1 VHTPTLVLMAVI
13 LTGVMALMM
22 LAAWRFNPRTRAMAH
37 WMVAYGCAF
46 AFSLSL
52 LLHRFLPEIVVILLS
67 QSLAAAMAYCN
78 LTGAQLYTRSR
89 RWSWRILLAA
99 LAVLLSCSALANWL
113 FADQTIRYL
122 TSSLTVGGLFV
133 ASAVTMLPAS
143 ITLYPAR
150 ALYALVCA
158 LHGAF
163 VMARPWLFQ
172 LSESGLFS
180 RDGLIAVSHLV
191 ALESIVA
198 IVLLALCVIMLS
210 SEQMLLELRHIAERD
225 ALTGVF
231 NRRAFLTLLRKNAA
245 QLGRLNKPLS
255 ILLVDLDH
263 FKRINDNA
271 GHKTGDKALRHFI
284 HIAQGCIREGDVI
297 GRIGGEEFAIF
308 LPTADLA
315 EAHVV
320 AQRLRGSLEAHPLAY
335 KHSRIGITA
344 SIGIASKLPD
354 ESVEEALH
362 RADKAM
368 YRAKRNG
375 RNRVETAANDEVTV
389 LIAPL

>member
-1 VHTPTLVLMAVI
+1 MHTPTLVLMAVI
-13 LTGVMALMM
+13 LTGVMTLML
-22 LAAWRFNPRTRAMAH
+22 LAAWRFNPRTSALAY
-37 WMVAYGCAF
+37 WTLAYGCGF
-46 AFSLSL
+46 LFSLAL
-52 LLHRFLPEIVVILLS
+52 LLHRFMPEIVAILLS
-67 QSLAAAMAYCN
+67 QSLAASMAYCN
-78 LTGAQLYTRSR
+78 LSGAQIYTQSR
-89 RWSWRILLAA
+89 PWSWRIFIPA
-99 LAVLLSCSALANWL
+99 LALLLMGSALSNL
-113 FADQTIRYL
+113 LLDDQSVRYL
-122 TSSLTVGGLFV
+122 ISSLTVGSLFV
-133 ASAVTMLPAS
+133 ASALVMAPRK

-150 ALYALVCA
+150 ALYALVSS
-158 LHGAF
+158 LHGLF
-163 VMARPWLFQ
+163 LLGRPWLFQ
-172 LSESGLFS
+172 LGDAGLFS
-180 RDGLIAVSHLV
+180 RDGLIAVSQFV

-198 IVLLALCVIMLS
+198 IVLMALCIIMLS
-210 SEQMLLELRHIAERD
+210 SEQMMLELKHIAERD

-231 NRRAFLTLLRKNAA
+231 NRRAFLTLLRKTAA
-245 QLGRLNKPLS
+245 QLERLHKPLS

-344 SIGIASKLPD
+344 SIGIASKLPN
-354 ESVEEALH
+354 ESAEAALH

-375 RNRVETAANDEVTV
+375 RNRVETADDNELTV

>member
-1 VHTPTLVLMAVI
+1 MHTPTLVLMAVI
-13 LTGVMALMM
+13 LTGVMTLML
-22 LAAWRFNPRTRAMAH
+22 LAAWRFNPRTSALAY
-37 WMVAYGCAF
+37 WTLAYGCGF
-46 AFSLSL
+46 LFSLAL
-52 LLHRFLPEIVVILLS
+52 LLHRFMPEIVAILLS
-67 QSLAAAMAYCN
+67 QSLAASMAYCN
-78 LTGAQLYTRSR
+78 LSGAQIYTQSR
-89 RWSWRILLAA
+89 PWSWRIFIPA
-99 LAVLLSCSALANWL
+99 LALLLMGSALSNL
-113 FADQTIRYL
+113 LLDDQSVRYL
-122 TSSLTVGGLFV
+122 ISSLTVGSLFV
-133 ASAVTMLPAS
+133 ASALVMAPRK

-150 ALYALVCA
+150 ALYALVSS
-158 LHGAF
+158 LHGLF
-163 VMARPWLFQ
+163 LLGRPWLFQ
-172 LSESGLFS
+172 LGDAGLFS
-180 RDGLIAVSHLV
+180 RDGLIAVSQFV

-198 IVLLALCVIMLS
+198 IVLMALCIIMLS
-210 SEQMLLELRHIAERD
+210 SEQMMLELKHIAERD

-231 NRRAFLTLLRKNAA
+231 NRRAFLTLLRKTAA
-245 QLGRLNKPLS
+245 QLERLHKPLS

-354 ESVEEALH
+354 ESAEAALH

-375 RNRVETAANDEVTV
+375 RNRVETADDNELTV

>member
-1 VHTPTLVLMAVI
+1 MHTPTLVLMAVI
-13 LTGVMALMM
+13 LTGVMTLML
-22 LAAWRFNPRTRAMAH
+22 LAAWRFNPRTSALAY
-37 WMVAYGCAF
+37 WTLAYGCGF
-46 AFSLSL
+46 LFSLAL
-52 LLHRFLPEIVVILLS
+52 LLHRFMPEIVAILLS
-67 QSLAAAMAYCN
+67 QSLAASMAYCN
-78 LTGAQLYTRSR
+78 LCGAQIYTQSR
-89 RWSWRILLAA
+89 PWSWRIFIPA
-99 LAVLLSCSALANWL
+99 LALLLMGSALSNL
-113 FADQTIRYL
+113 LLDDQSVRYL
-122 TSSLTVGGLFV
+122 ISSLTVGSLFV
-133 ASAVTMLPAS
+133 ASALVMAPRK

-150 ALYALVCA
+150 ALYALVSS
-158 LHGAF
+158 LHGLF
-163 VMARPWLFQ
+163 LLGRPWLFQ
-172 LSESGLFS
+172 LGDAGLFS
-180 RDGLIAVSHLV
+180 RDGLIAVSQFV

-198 IVLLALCVIMLS
+198 IVLMALCIIMLS
-210 SEQMLLELRHIAERD
+210 SEQMMLELKHIAERD

-231 NRRAFLTLLRKNAA
+231 NRRAFLTLLRKTAA
-245 QLGRLNKPLS
+245 QLERLHKPLS

-354 ESVEEALH
+354 ESAEAALH

-375 RNRVETAANDEVTV
+375 RNRVETADDNELTV

>member
-1 VHTPTLVLMAVI
+1 MHTPTLVLMAVI
-13 LTGVMALMM
+13 LTGVMTLML
-22 LAAWRFNPRTRAMAH
+22 LAAWRFNPRTSALAY
-37 WMVAYGCAF
+37 WTLAYGCGF
-46 AFSLSL
+46 LFSLAL
-52 LLHRFLPEIVVILLS
+52 LLHRFMPEIVAILLS
-67 QSLAAAMAYCN
+67 QSLAASMAYCN
-78 LTGAQLYTRSR
+78 LCGAQIYTQSR
-89 RWSWRILLAA
+89 PWSWRIFIPA
-99 LAVLLSCSALANWL
+99 LALLLMGSALSNL
-113 FADQTIRYL
+113 LLDDQSVRYL
-122 TSSLTVGGLFV
+122 ISSLTVGSLFV
-133 ASAVTMLPAS
+133 ASALVMTPRK

-150 ALYALVCA
+150 ALYALVSS
-158 LHGAF
+158 LHGLF
-163 VMARPWLFQ
+163 LLGRPWLFQ
-172 LSESGLFS
+172 LGDAGLFS
-180 RDGLIAVSHLV
+180 RDGLIAVSQFV

-198 IVLLALCVIMLS
+198 IVLMALCIIMLS
-210 SEQMLLELRHIAERD
+210 SEQMMLELKHIAERD

-231 NRRAFLTLLRKNAA
+231 NRRAFLTLLRKTAA
-245 QLGRLNKPLS
+245 QLERLHKPLS

-344 SIGIASKLPD
+344 SIGIASKLPN
-354 ESVEEALH
+354 ESAEAALH

-375 RNRVETAANDEVTV
+375 RNRVETADDNELTV

>member
-1 VHTPTLVLMAVI
+1 MHTPTLVLMAVI
-13 LTGVMALMM
+13 LTGIMTLML
-22 LAAWRFNPRTRAMAH
+22 LAAWRFNPRTSALAY
-37 WMVAYGCAF
+37 WTLAYGCGF
-46 AFSLSL
+46 LFSLAL
-52 LLHRFLPEIVVILLS
+52 LLHRFMPEIVAILLS
-67 QSLAAAMAYCN
+67 QSLAASMAYCN
-78 LTGAQLYTRSR
+78 LSGAQIYTQSR
-89 RWSWRILLAA
+89 PWSWRIFIPA
-99 LAVLLSCSALANWL
+99 LALLLMGSALSNL
-113 FADQTIRYL
+113 LLDDQSVRYL
-122 TSSLTVGGLFV
+122 ISSLTVGSLFV
-133 ASAVTMLPAS
+133 ASALVMAPRK

-150 ALYALVCA
+150 ALYALVSS
-158 LHGAF
+158 LHGLF
-163 VMARPWLFQ
+163 LLGRPWLFQ
-172 LSESGLFS
+172 LGDAGLFS
-180 RDGLIAVSHLV
+180 RDGLIAVSQFV

-198 IVLLALCVIMLS
+198 IVLMALCIIMLS
-210 SEQMLLELRHIAERD
+210 SEQMMLELKHIAERD

-231 NRRAFLTLLRKNAA
+231 NRRAFLTLLRKTAA
-245 QLGRLNKPLS
+245 QLERLHKPLS

-354 ESVEEALH
+354 ESAEAALH

-375 RNRVETAANDEVTV
+375 RNRVETADDNELTV